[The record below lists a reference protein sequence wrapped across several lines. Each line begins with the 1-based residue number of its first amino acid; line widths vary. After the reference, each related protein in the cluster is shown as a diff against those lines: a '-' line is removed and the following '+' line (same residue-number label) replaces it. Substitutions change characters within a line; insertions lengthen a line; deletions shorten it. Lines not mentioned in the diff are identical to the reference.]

1 MLAWLLLQSSFFRK
15 SVFFCCTN
23 RKPPAVT
30 DWLIG
35 TRTFNLRAWIIIDRK
50 GDPINPWSF
59 SSWERFPSPKILR
72 ALFLM
77 DVKNKS
83 GGGFGET
90 FRLTRQIT
98 NPADKTMRVFTLHS
112 FCFISVWDHKVANRR
127 NYLRRRGKVQSGLS
141 VSRWRARR
149 RRDASSTPRRL
160 VFPESLRCVRN

>member
-1 MLAWLLLQSSFFRK
+1 MSLAPAKDASMVAAAVIIFSK

-50 GDPINPWSF
+50 GDPINLWSF

-127 NYLRRRGKVQSGLS
+127 NYLRRRGEKF
-141 VSRWRARR
+141 SRGSASRVDALVDA
-149 RRDASSTPRRL
+149 DASSSQSPSA
-160 VFPESLRCVRN
+160 V